1 MGQEREILCPG
12 QKKIDENCS
21 QKVIVTTMRH
31 FQDPGVQF
39 VPLAAHCRVLQGLF
53 WCENHQL
60 GHY

>member
-31 FQDPGVQF
+31 SRI
-39 VPLAAHCRVLQGLF
+39 LESSLCLWLHIAEYCRVLF